1 MSSKENRSKNKIEAL
16 HVENEALKQELS
28 EVKTEKHTGL
38 RILVALLI
46 LLGCVSFAFANAAN
60 WARDTLLD
68 TDAWVETVGP
78 LSQNPIIVGALSD
91 VIVEGI
97 SEELDL
103 SLPNAPDILV
113 TLGILDKSLVEM
125 VQDLLSEAISRI
137 ILSDEFNEIW
147 VAANE
152 VIHGALITVLSG
164 DNPFIYA
171 EGGIVYLDFNELI
184 NEALDLLGLK
194 ELSLFEVGDDAARFE
209 LIESEKLAILQRA
222 LRFID
227 RLALLSIVIVI
238 LCFGGAV
245 VLSKRRRSTV
255 ISIGLGAAV
264 TMLLSLI
271 LFNVGEAL
279 ALDSILDP
287 AMYDLASEVLDT
299 LTSGL
304 FIQTVLFL
312 ILGVS
317 VAAIAR
323 FTRPKDAE
331 PVA

>member
-1 MSSKENRSKNKIEAL
+1 MNSKNNHSKKMIEDL
-16 HVENEALKQELS
+16 QVENEALKQKIS
-28 EVKTEKHTGL
+28 EAKMEKHTGL

-46 LLGCVSFAFANAAN
+46 LLGCVLFAFANVAN
-60 WARDTLLD
+60 WARDTLID

-78 LSQNPIIVGALSD
+78 LSQNPVIVGTLSE
-91 VIVEGI
+91 VIVEEI
-97 SEELDL
+97 SEQLDL
-103 SLPNAPDILV
+103 SPPDTPGILDA
-113 TLGILDKSLVEM
+113 LGILDESLVEM

-147 VAANE
+147 VTANE
-152 VIHGALITVLSG
+152 VIHGALIAVLSG

-184 NEALDLLGLK
+184 NETLDLLGLK
-194 ELSLFEVGDDAARFE
+194 DLSFFEVGDDAARFE
-209 LIESEKLAILQRA
+209 LVESEKLAILQRA

-227 RLALLSIVIVI
+227 RLALLSIIIVI
-238 LCFGGAV
+238 LCFGGALA
-245 VLSKRRRSTV
+245 LSKWRRSTV
-255 ISIGLGAAV
+255 VSIGLCVAFA
-264 TMLLSLI
+264 MLLSLI
-271 LFNVGEAL
+271 LFNIGEAL

-287 AMYDLASEVLDT
+287 ALYDLASEVLDT

-304 FIQTVLFL
+304 FIQTLLFL

-331 PVA
+331 VEV